1 MILDSIE
8 NLSAYAK
15 LGAGFADAVRF
26 LAENRAESLADGRI
40 EVSENLFVLIQTYE
54 TAPTETGKFESH
66 HRYIDLQYLVD
77 GEETVV
83 WQHTAR
89 LTKIDENPER
99 DYVFYQGEG
108 MPVPLS
114 AGNFMV
120 FFPPDVLLSSVFLIF
135 IISILFA
142 FSLRKQIPFLSPTSR
157 NSLFNILVSP
167 QNVNRFLYFFHSS
180 I

>member
-108 MPVPLS
+108 TPVPLS

-120 FFPPDVLLSSVFLIF
+120 FFPPDGHMPGRTLHAPRTNRKLVFK
-135 IISILFA
+135 ILCPETLKFG
-142 FSLRKQIPFLSPTSR
+142 
-157 NSLFNILVSP
+157 
-167 QNVNRFLYFFHSS
+167 
-180 I
+180 

>member
-54 TAPTETGKFESH
+54 TAPTEMGKFESH

-83 WQHTAR
+83 WQDTAR
-89 LTKIDENPER
+89 LTKTDENPER
-99 DYVFYQGEG
+99 DYVFY
-108 MPVPLS
+108 
-114 AGNFMV
+114 
-120 FFPPDVLLSSVFLIF
+120 
-135 IISILFA
+135 
-142 FSLRKQIPFLSPTSR
+142 
-157 NSLFNILVSP
+157 
-167 QNVNRFLYFFHSS
+167 
-180 I
+180 

>member
-15 LGAGFADAVRF
+15 LSAGFANAVRF
-26 LAENRAESLADGRI
+26 LAENRPESLADGRI

-54 TAPTETGKFESH
+54 TAPAETGKFESH

-89 LTKIDENPER
+89 LTKTDENPKTKPSN
-99 DYVFYQGEG
+99 Q
-108 MPVPLS
+108 PVLC
-114 AGNFMV
+114 GY
-120 FFPPDVLLSSVFLIF
+120 LLL
-135 IISILFA
+135 
-142 FSLRKQIPFLSPTSR
+142 
-157 NSLFNILVSP
+157 
-167 QNVNRFLYFFHSS
+167 
-180 I
+180 